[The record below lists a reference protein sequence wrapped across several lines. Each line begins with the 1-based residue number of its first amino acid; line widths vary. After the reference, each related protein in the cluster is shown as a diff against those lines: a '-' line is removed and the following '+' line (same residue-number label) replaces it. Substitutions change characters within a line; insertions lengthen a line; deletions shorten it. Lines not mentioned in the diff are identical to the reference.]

1 MIHRLHANCYTVAK
15 QYLVDSCDFVID
27 RSKGLVNEDHGSG
40 FKAIKAVGR
49 LGFCDEVNGNRRI
62 YTRKVWE
69 ANFKDGSLLRK
80 RLAENKTFGLLE
92 HPADGQVSLLSPISH
107 IVTSALLNEDGSISG
122 ELVFLDTSEGRKIQ
136 ALIAAGYNPT
146 VSSRGY
152 GSLVK
157 NSEGID
163 VVQDDYICEG
173 WDVVMTPS
181 FSNAIVQP
189 VGESKKIS
197 KLPSTS
203 VVESSID
210 GAKTPVAKQ
219 TPKNTMD
226 ANQIRQSLQSFAG
239 LEVSKLT
246 PQRYAEGMRQM
257 ETLHQH
263 VEAWCSED
271 TANRRW
277 DGTRLHEEITATQN
291 IWSSAIA
298 APTAQVERLNVEKQ
312 KLLSVTEKIVQTGVA
327 LKNKLKES
335 LDANTKLMEINQ
347 RNLARG
353 RAWKQFAEGVQ
364 VDQSTLGEKY
374 DVATTALEILAKRY
388 KALQAESVDSVVRLG
403 RRVLELEFAENL
415 KTDTVFAA
423 KLKEA
428 KTPEALA
435 SVRESI
441 QTKKV
446 GPKAAATE
454 ASKASATN
462 VPPTNESKEKAEI
475 TATLTEA
482 KVSTSTPVTESK
494 DTGKLGTIVVPVGN
508 PRNISES
515 IAIARRLST
524 SSSQQ

>member
-1 MIHRLHANCYTVAK
+1 MAK
-15 QYLVDSCDFVID
+15 QYLVDSCDFIID
-27 RSKGLVNEDHGSG
+27 RSRGLVNEDYGSG
-40 FKAIKAVGR
+40 FKSTKAVGR
-49 LGFCDEVNGNRRI
+49 LGFCDEINGNRRI

-107 IVTSALLNEDGSISG
+107 IVTTARLNEDGSISG
-122 ELVFLDTSEGRKIQ
+122 ELVFLDTADGRKIQ

-157 NSEGID
+157 NLEGID

-189 VGESKKIS
+189 VGESIKIS
-197 KLPSTS
+197 KLSSTS
-203 VVESSID
+203 VVESSI
-210 GAKTPVAKQ
+210 GAKTPVDKQ
-219 TPKNTMD
+219 TRKNTMD

-246 PQRYAEGMRQM
+246 PQRYAEGMRNM
-257 ETLHQH
+257 EGLHQH
-263 VEAWCSED
+263 VETWCSED

-291 IWSSAIA
+291 TWSLAIA
-298 APTAQVERLNVEKQ
+298 APTAQVERLSVEKQ
-312 KLLSVTEKIVQTGVA
+312 KLLSVTEKIVQTGVT

-335 LDANTKLMEINQ
+335 LDANTKLMDINQ

-353 RAWKQFAEGVQ
+353 RAWKQFAEGIQ
-364 VDQSTLGEKY
+364 ADQGTLNEKY

-388 KALQAESVDSVVRLG
+388 KALQAESTNSVVRLG
-403 RRVLELEFAENL
+403 RRVLQLEFADKL

-428 KTPEALA
+428 TTPEALA
-435 SVRESI
+435 SIRESI
-441 QTKKV
+441 KTNSIRTKS
-446 GPKAAATE
+446 AATVNPRVTE
-454 ASKASATN
+454 TN
-462 VPPTNESKEKAEI
+462 VPTKSENLSTI
-475 TATLTEA
+475 TEA
-482 KVSTSTPVTESK
+482 RVSNLNPVTGSK
-494 DTGKLGTIVVPVGN
+494 DTGKLGTIIVPIGN

-524 SSSQQ
+524 SSLQQ

>member
-1 MIHRLHANCYTVAK
+1 VAK
-15 QYLVDSCDFVID
+15 QYLVDSCDFIID
-27 RSKGLVNEDHGSG
+27 RQKGLVNEDLGGG
-40 FKAIKAVGR
+40 FKATKAIGR

-92 HPADGQVSLLSPISH
+92 HPSDGQVTLLSPISH
-107 IVTSALLNEDGSISG
+107 IVTSAQLNEDGSITG
-122 ELVFLDTSEGRKIQ
+122 ELVFLDTAEGRKMQ

-163 VVQDDYICEG
+163 IVQEDYICEG

-181 FSNAIVQP
+181 FSNAVVEP
-189 VGESKKIS
+189 VGESKIS
-197 KLPSTS
+197 KRS
-203 VVESSID
+203 VTTVTESSIQ

-226 ANQIRQSLQSFAG
+226 ANQI
-239 LEVSKLT
+239 
-246 PQRYAEGMRQM
+246 
-257 ETLHQH
+257 H
-263 VEAWCSED
+263 
-271 TANRRW
+271 RRW
-277 DGTRLHEEITATQN
+277 DGTRLHEEITAIQN
-291 IWSSAIA
+291 TWSSAIA
-298 APTAQVERLNVEKQ
+298 APTAQVERLSVEKQ
-312 KLLSVTEKIVQTGVA
+312 KLLSVTEKIVQTGVT

-335 LDANTKLMEINQ
+335 LDANTKLMEVNQ

-353 RAWKQFAEGVQ
+353 RAWKQFAESVQ
-364 VDQSTLGEKY
+364 ADQGTLNEKY

-388 KALQAESVDSVVRLG
+388 KSLQAESNDSVVRLG
-403 RRVLELEFAENL
+403 RRVLELEFSDKL
-415 KTDTVFAA
+415 KTDTDFAA

-435 SVRESI
+435 SLRESI
-441 QTKKV
+441 QPAKKAEA
-446 GPKAAATE
+446 PKAAAVETPA
-454 ASKASATN
+454 ASTTT
-462 VPPTNESKEKAEI
+462 VPATNESKENVETKATI
-475 TATLTEA
+475 TEA
-482 KVSTSTPVTESK
+482 KVETSTPVTESK

-524 SSSQQ
+524 SGSQQ

>member
-1 MIHRLHANCYTVAK
+1 MAK
-15 QYLVDSCDFVID
+15 QYLVDSCDFIID
-27 RSKGLVNEDHGSG
+27 RQKGLVNEDLGGG
-40 FKAIKAVGR
+40 FKATKAIGR

-92 HPADGQVSLLSPISH
+92 HPSDGQVTLLSPISH
-107 IVTSALLNEDGSISG
+107 IVTSAQLNEDGSITG
-122 ELVFLDTSEGRKIQ
+122 ELVFLDTAEGRKMQ

-163 VVQDDYICEG
+163 IVQEDYICEG

-181 FSNAIVQP
+181 FSNAVVEP
-189 VGESKKIS
+189 VGESKIS
-197 KLPSTS
+197 KRS
-203 VVESSID
+203 VTTVTESSIQ

-277 DGTRLHEEITATQN
+277 DGTRLHEEITAIQN
-291 IWSSAIA
+291 TWSSAIA
-298 APTAQVERLNVEKQ
+298 APTAQVERLSVEKQ
-312 KLLSVTEKIVQTGVA
+312 KLLSVTEKIVQTGVT

-335 LDANTKLMEINQ
+335 LDANTKLMEVNQ

-353 RAWKQFAEGVQ
+353 RAWKQFAESVQ
-364 VDQSTLGEKY
+364 ADQATLNEKY

-388 KALQAESVDSVVRLG
+388 KSLQAESNDSVVRLG
-403 RRVLELEFAENL
+403 RRVLELEFSDKL
-415 KTDTVFAA
+415 KTDTDFAA

-435 SVRESI
+435 SLRESI
-441 QTKKV
+441 QPSKKAEA
-446 GPKAAATE
+446 PKAAAVETPA
-454 ASKASATN
+454 ASTTT
-462 VPPTNESKEKAEI
+462 VPATNESKENVETKATI
-475 TATLTEA
+475 TEA
-482 KVSTSTPVTESK
+482 KVETSTPVTESK

-524 SSSQQ
+524 SGSQQ

>member
-1 MIHRLHANCYTVAK
+1 
-15 QYLVDSCDFVID
+15 
-27 RSKGLVNEDHGSG
+27 
-40 FKAIKAVGR
+40 
-49 LGFCDEVNGNRRI
+49 
-62 YTRKVWE
+62 
-69 ANFKDGSLLRK
+69 
-80 RLAENKTFGLLE
+80 
-92 HPADGQVSLLSPISH
+92 
-107 IVTSALLNEDGSISG
+107 VTSAQLNEDGSITG
-122 ELVFLDTSEGRKIQ
+122 ELVFLDTAEGRKMQ

-163 VVQDDYICEG
+163 IVQEDYICEG

-181 FSNAIVQP
+181 FSNAVVQP
-189 VGESKKIS
+189 VSESKKIS
-197 KLPSTS
+197 KPSSTS
-203 VVESSID
+203 VVESSIE

-277 DGTRLHEEITATQN
+277 DGTRLHEEITAIQN
-291 IWSSAIA
+291 TWSSAIA
-298 APTAQVERLNVEKQ
+298 APTAQVERLSVEKQ
-312 KLLSVTEKIVQTGVA
+312 KLLSVTEKIVQTGVT

-335 LDANTKLMEINQ
+335 LDANTKLMEVNQ

-353 RAWKQFAEGVQ
+353 RAWKQFAEGLQ
-364 VDQSTLGEKY
+364 TEQSTLNEKY

-388 KALQAESVDSVVRLG
+388 KALQAESNDSVVRLG
-403 RRVLELEFAENL
+403 RRVLELEFAEKL
-415 KTDTVFAA
+415 KSDTEFAA

-435 SVRESI
+435 SLRESI
-441 QTKKV
+441 QPSKKV
-446 GPKAAATE
+446 AAPKAA
-454 ASKASATN
+454 
-462 VPPTNESKEKAEI
+462 P
-475 TATLTEA
+475 
-482 KVSTSTPVTESK
+482 TPVTESK

-524 SSSQQ
+524 SGSQQ